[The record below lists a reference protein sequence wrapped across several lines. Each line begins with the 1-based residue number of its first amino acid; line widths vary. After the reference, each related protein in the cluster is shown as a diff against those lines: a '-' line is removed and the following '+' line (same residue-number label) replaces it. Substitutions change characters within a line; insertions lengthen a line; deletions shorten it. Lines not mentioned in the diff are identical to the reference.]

1 MFDVDYL
8 KYFMACELSG
18 NEDPVCLI
26 LDKNYSQL
34 SIATISVAKNDIYLL
49 TLPSHTTHKLRPLN
63 CTICGPFGTYGN
75 IRLNDWILSNLSKLQ
90 HSTVFQLLFEN
101 FFGKSFIKLKTGI
114 FCSTWWALRDIWMS
128 PLHWIRTLPKMTR
141 SGRAFALQIRL
152 IQGWDGMAVKIENV
166 SFRRAKVQLDTNP
179 WISPTGLSYFLF
191 PVRLRRNCRN
201 YQWARKLFRMIRSLD
216 AQRMPH
222 AVCLWEITGEAFK
235 KSNSE
240 SAADPVKLDLLV
252 RSCYG
257 LSVCFGLMCSGK
269 LKIKINKKNNIRSQG
284 IFCNFW

>member
-1 MFDVDYL
+1 MQILCSSFFQNYLCKGNQATEECVECYKNSPFFNAIGGHVRPVWIFPRVHFKIDILSGDAAFSIGAANPTIWSNYMFDVDYL

-114 FCSTWWALRDIWMS
+114 FCST
-128 PLHWIRTLPKMTR
+128 
-141 SGRAFALQIRL
+141 
-152 IQGWDGMAVKIENV
+152 
-166 SFRRAKVQLDTNP
+166 
-179 WISPTGLSYFLF
+179 
-191 PVRLRRNCRN
+191 
-201 YQWARKLFRMIRSLD
+201 
-216 AQRMPH
+216 
-222 AVCLWEITGEAFK
+222 
-235 KSNSE
+235 
-240 SAADPVKLDLLV
+240 
-252 RSCYG
+252 
-257 LSVCFGLMCSGK
+257 
-269 LKIKINKKNNIRSQG
+269 
-284 IFCNFW
+284 